1 MKLTENRE
9 VGFPRKILLRRYFAP
24 LLSSCAALVL
34 SMPAAANTSV
44 SDDQAEA
51 TQQIAAE
58 EADQYARFLQNYVR
72 WANII
77 EAEGQQL
84 GMPLTSNQIELASDI
99 GIKRPEKVRII
110 FVDDVPF
117 PKENEDMREMGEALG
132 FIGSGVINNAQA
144 FGYTIWVRNGY
155 TLDRPSL
162 AHELVHVMQ
171 IERKGDF
178 GAFVKQYMM
187 QLLKHGHMDMPLEIE
202 AYAANEKFSC
212 DTPD

>member
-9 VGFPRKILLRRYFAP
+9 VGSPRRILLRRSCAP
-24 LLSSCAALVL
+24 LLSSCAALFL
-34 SMPAAANTSV
+34 SMPAAANSSV

-58 EADQYARFLQNYVR
+58 EPDHYARFLQNYVN
-72 WANII
+72 WASII

-84 GMPLTSNQIELASDI
+84 GMPLTSNQIELASEV

-155 TLDRPSL
+155 TLNRPSL

-171 IERKGDF
+171 IERNGDF
-178 GAFVKQYMM
+178 GAFVKQYML
-187 QLLKHGHMDMPLEIE
+187 QLLEHGHMDMPLEIE
-202 AYAANEKFSC
+202 AYAANEKFGC
-212 DTPD
+212 DALD